1 MGVAEWRFSKMNK
14 IIVLTVLLP
23 LVLCIGCSGRK
34 QPMDKTLIGY
44 WTFDE
49 LSANGEQTPDASGNS
64 RHGRLHG
71 QTLVDGVIGKAIRFE
86 GYDQIIELGD
96 LGVSAPVTVA
106 FWVKTNDVFRDR
118 RLFSPMD
125 GPGSRAGALRFDGT
139 QLEIWDGGA
148 WQALLDRSIRINTW
162 MHVAVV
168 YDEGGKTAGYL
179 NGVRQRLVRS
189 GFDFN
194 GVGAAIGAQF
204 PLGEGNLFTGMLD
217 DFRIYSRALESEE
230 IQRMCS
236 EQ

>member
-1 MGVAEWRFSKMNK
+1 MIHK
-14 IIVLTVLLP
+14 IIAAMAALF
-23 LVLCIGCSGRK
+23 LVLCIGCSGQK
-34 QPMDKTLIGY
+34 QPADKSLIGH
-44 WTFDE
+44 WKFDE
-49 LSANGEQTPDASGNS
+49 LTANDEQTPDASGNS

-86 GYDQIIELGD
+86 GYDQIVELGD
-96 LGVSAPVTVA
+96 LGIQAPATVA
-106 FWVKTNDVFRDR
+106 FWVKTNDVFRNR

-139 QLEIWDGGA
+139 QLEIWDGGG
-148 WQALLDRSIRINTW
+148 WQALIDRNIRINTW

-179 NGVRQRLVRS
+179 NGDRQRLVRC

-194 GVGAAIGAQF
+194 GVGAAIGAKF
-204 PLGEGNLFTGMLD
+204 PPGEGNLFTGALD

-230 IQRMCS
+230 IQRMYS
-236 EQ
+236 ER